1 MDGLERKRP
10 HPSQLGGS
18 HSKRLKM
25 SVFSKSVQNFNFFPI
40 KGVMG
45 YFPPTI
51 RQAYFVVIEKKQ
63 HAEEISLT
71 PYTRCINDVKMKKEN
86 IKVLE
91 ETMKKSFN
99 NFGM

>member
-1 MDGLERKRP
+1 MERKRP
-10 HPSQLGGS
+10 HPS
-18 HSKRLKM
+18 KRLKM
-25 SVFSKSVQNFNFFPI
+25 SAFTKSIQNFNFFPI

-45 YFPPTI
+45 YFPSI
-51 RQAYFVVIEKKQ
+51 RQAYFVLIEKKQ
-63 HAEEISLT
+63 HAEGISLT

-99 NFGM
+99 NFRM